1 MMKTNSSR
9 TVAKKSIVLDG
20 HKTSVSME
28 ATFWTAAKE
37 IAAGRNIPLHELVS
51 RIDKHRRNQNLSS
64 AIRVFVLDYYKS
76 RAAS

>member
-1 MMKTNSSR
+1 MPKTSSSR
-9 TVAKKSIVLDG
+9 TVAKRSIVLDG

-37 IAAGRNIPLHELVS
+37 IADERNIPLHELVT
-51 RIDKHRRNQNLSS
+51 RINKHRRNQNLSS
-64 AIRVFVLDYYKS
+64 AIRVFVLVYYKS